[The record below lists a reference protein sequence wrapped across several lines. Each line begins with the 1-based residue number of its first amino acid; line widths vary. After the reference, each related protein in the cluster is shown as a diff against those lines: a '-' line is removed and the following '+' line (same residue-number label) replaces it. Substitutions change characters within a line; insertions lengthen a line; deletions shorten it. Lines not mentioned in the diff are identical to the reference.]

1 MLEDFAANQ
10 AKKKGGSLNQKKIPK
25 WKISDVKNKV
35 QNILTRLLYITK
47 PTEKF
52 RHKCMWSP

>member
-1 MLEDFAANQ
+1 MPEDFAANQ

-35 QNILTRLLYITK
+35 QNILTRL
-47 PTEKF
+47 
-52 RHKCMWSP
+52 

>member
-10 AKKKGGSLNQKKIPK
+10 AKKKGGSLNQKNIPN

-35 QNILTRLLYITK
+35 QDILTR
-47 PTEKF
+47 P
-52 RHKCMWSP
+52 